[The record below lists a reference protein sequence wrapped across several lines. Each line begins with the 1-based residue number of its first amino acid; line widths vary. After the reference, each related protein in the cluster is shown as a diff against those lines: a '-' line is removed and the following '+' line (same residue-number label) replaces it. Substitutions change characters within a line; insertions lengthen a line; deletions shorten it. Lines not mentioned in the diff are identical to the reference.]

1 MPSGT
6 GVFGA
11 YFCVL
16 DRFGLAD
23 DVDLDLAGVFE
34 FGLDLLGKIVGEQDH
49 VVLGDFLGLDH
60 DADLAAGLDGV
71 GFFDAGEG
79 IGQLFELFEP
89 ADIVLDVLTACTGAC
104 SGDGVGRLHEAGN
117 DGLRLD
123 VAMVRLD
130 GVDDDGIFL
139 VLLGKLDAQL
149 DVAALHLMVDG
160 FAEVVQQ
167 ACALGKRHVDA
178 ELGCHQARDVR
189 DLDGV
194 VQNVLTIGRA
204 VFLGGPGA

>member
-1 MPSGT
+1 
-6 GVFGA
+6 
-11 YFCVL
+11 
-16 DRFGLAD
+16 
-23 DVDLDLAGVFE
+23 
-34 FGLDLLGKIVGEQDH
+34 
-49 VVLGDFLGLDH
+49 
-60 DADLAAGLDGV
+60 
-71 GFFDAGEG
+71 
-79 IGQLFELFEP
+79 
-89 ADIVLDVLTACTGAC
+89 
-104 SGDGVGRLHEAGN
+104 
-117 DGLRLD
+117 
-123 VAMVRLD
+123 MVRLD

-204 VFLGGPGA
+204 VFLAAQELDELGVQVVDAGLKGGAFALDLDGMVDLTTGLFRPCLRCGWDGCGRRR